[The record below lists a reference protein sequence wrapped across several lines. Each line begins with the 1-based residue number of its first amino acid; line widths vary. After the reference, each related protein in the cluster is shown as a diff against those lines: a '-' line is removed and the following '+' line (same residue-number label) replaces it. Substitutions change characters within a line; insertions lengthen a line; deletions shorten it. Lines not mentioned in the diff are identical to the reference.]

1 MDSSGDMLLHLKR
14 SNSSSSSLHFKPR
27 DRKLHLLVA
36 ATGPRDTSWANALVV
51 RLSKNS
57 SFEMRA
63 IVDDVI
69 PRLSQTVVVIP
80 NRAMTSLPAS
90 SDEPDRDVDFYRQ
103 QAFELVEWADLMVLA
118 PIDADTMAKMLA
130 GIADTFLLEVLRSWD
145 VSNKILLIP
154 GMSTHMWKNPVT
166 KRHMSKIHRKC
177 HWIRP
182 MPPILWTYND
192 DPKSPKRN
200 VDWSGFNDVLSI
212 IKNQAD
218 LMGLGR
224 DVDVVTQNL
233 GLFYSGTPKVHAKLP
248 PEIWSII
255 LEFTQDWELA
265 QALGIY
271 TSLPMPQPWS
281 RHPKNPNDPLK
292 VYEHEL
298 EWLVLTGDTPSICK
312 KLLQSPA
319 NFHDLPYLVV
329 KLIMRFSLIQVL
341 SWMEANRPDLYKA
354 FEGKVLPTKASA
366 YYGRPDV
373 LDYWRGSRIF
383 REGRARTNASDG
395 SSSTHSSASGS
406 PVTKKPNNRTTS
418 SSGSSRTGTGTGTS
432 TKDNDNEDLSHL
444 YDAEAMD
451 GASKNG
457 FVHVLDWWWRR
468 SGLPLVFTEAALEQA
483 SGKGHLLVL
492 EWWRDA
498 ATQDDRIV
506 LRPGKSLLWAAQQG
520 QVAVIRWWVASGIP
534 VGHGDSVAKMASRW
548 GRVGVLEAWRQ
559 LKGDDKM
566 VFDADVLVQPTIH
579 QHIDVLEWWRRF
591 AHGELD
597 GMDGRRHRVEY
608 RPCVIEEALEDSI
621 GDQERVRKW
630 WARNG
635 LDLGLRSVEWMR
647 TKCL

>member
-1 MDSSGDMLLHLKR
+1 MLLHLKR

-69 PRLSQTVVVIP
+69 PRLSQTVAVIP
-80 NRAMTSLPAS
+80 NRPMSSLPTDPTGAAD
-90 SDEPDRDVDFYRQ
+90 SDAAHDVDFYRQ

-233 GLFYSGTPKVHAKLP
+233 GLFFSGTPKVNAKLP
-248 PEIWSII
+248 PEIWTII

-298 EWLVLTGDTPSICK
+298 EWLVLTCDTSSICK
-312 KLLQSPA
+312 KLLQSPS

-373 LDYWRGSRIF
+373 LDYWRG
-383 REGRARTNASDG
+383 
-395 SSSTHSSASGS
+395 
-406 PVTKKPNNRTTS
+406 
-418 SSGSSRTGTGTGTS
+418 
-432 TKDNDNEDLSHL
+432 DNDDDDENMSHL

-548 GRVGVLEAWRQ
+548 GRVEVLEAWRQ

-566 VFDADVLVQPTIH
+566 VFDADVLIQPTIH
-579 QHIDVLEWWRRF
+579 QHIDVLEWWRGF
-591 AHGELD
+591 AHGELE

>member
-1 MDSSGDMLLHLKR
+1 MLLHLKR

-80 NRAMTSLPAS
+80 NRPMSCLPTTECGATAS
-90 SDEPDRDVDFYRQ
+90 EAARDVDFYRQ

-118 PIDADTMAKMLA
+118 PIDADTIAKMLA
-130 GIADTFLLEVLRSWD
+130 GIADTFLLEVLRGWD
-145 VSNKILLIP
+145 VSNKILFIP

-224 DVDVVTQNL
+224 DVDVVSQNL
-233 GLFYSGTPKVHAKLP
+233 GLFFSGTPKVNSKLP
-248 PEIWSII
+248 PEIWTII

-271 TSLPMPQPWS
+271 TSLAMPQPWS
-281 RHPKNPNDPLK
+281 RTPKNPNDPLK

-298 EWLVLTGDTPSICK
+298 EWVVLTCDTPSICK
-312 KLLQSPA
+312 KLLQSPS

-329 KLIMRFSLIQVL
+329 KLIIRFSLIEVL

-373 LDYWRGSRIF
+373 LDYWRG
-383 REGRARTNASDG
+383 N
-395 SSSTHSSASGS
+395 SSS
-406 PVTKKPNNRTTS
+406 S
-418 SSGSSRTGTGTGTS
+418 SSN
-432 TKDNDNEDLSHL
+432 NDCNNDDLSHL

-498 ATQDDRIV
+498 AAQDDRIV
-506 LRPGKSLLWAAQQG
+506 LRPGKSLLWAAQHG

-534 VGHGDSVAKMASRW
+534 VGHGDSVAKLASRW
-548 GRVGVLEAWRQ
+548 GRVEVLEAWRQ

-566 VFDADVLVQPTIH
+566 VFDADVLIQPTIH
-579 QHIDVLEWWRRF
+579 QHIDVLEWWRGF
-591 AHGELD
+591 AHGELE

-635 LDLGLRSVEWMR
+635 LNLGSRSVEWMR